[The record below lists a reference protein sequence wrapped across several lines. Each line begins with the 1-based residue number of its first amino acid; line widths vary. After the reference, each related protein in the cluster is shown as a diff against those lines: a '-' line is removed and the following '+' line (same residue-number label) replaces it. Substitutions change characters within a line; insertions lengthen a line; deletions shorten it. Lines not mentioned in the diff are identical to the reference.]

1 VRALWPAACG
11 YISADCD
18 SSRIE
23 NLHSAEPGRPACTNH
38 PSRTW
43 HWKWESRP
51 PQEILNG
58 YGTINATGGTL
69 AGQRQGTVVI
79 RLQF

>member
-1 VRALWPAACG
+1 VALEVGIAPAA
-11 YISADCD
+11 
-18 SSRIE
+18 R
-23 NLHSAEPGRPACTNH
+23 N
-38 PSRTW
+38 
-43 HWKWESRP
+43 
-51 PQEILNG
+51 LNG